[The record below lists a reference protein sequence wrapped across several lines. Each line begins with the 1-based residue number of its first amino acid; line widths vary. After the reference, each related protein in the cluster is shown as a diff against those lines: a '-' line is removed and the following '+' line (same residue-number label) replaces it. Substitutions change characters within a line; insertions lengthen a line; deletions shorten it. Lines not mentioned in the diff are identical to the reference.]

1 VLQGV
6 AVAVP
11 TLVGQPLTHLHG
23 DRDSGECMIL
33 SLPPVTYGVLEAK
46 VLAAG
51 TNGTGLAWV
60 PRGGLVG
67 WRRETR

>member
-1 VLQGV
+1 M
-6 AVAVP
+6 AVS
-11 TLVGQPLTHLHG
+11 TLVGQPLAHLHG
-23 DRDSGECMIL
+23 DRGSGECMIL
-33 SLPPVTYGVLEAK
+33 SLPLVARGVLEAK

>member
-1 VLQGV
+1 
-6 AVAVP
+6 
-11 TLVGQPLTHLHG
+11 
-23 DRDSGECMIL
+23 MIL
-33 SLPPVTYGVLEAK
+33 SLPPVTRAVLEAK

>member
-1 VLQGV
+1 MLQDV
-6 AVAVP
+6 AVAVS
-11 TLVGQPLTHLHG
+11 TLVGQALAHLHG
-23 DRDSGECMIL
+23 DRGSSQCMIL
-33 SLPPVTYGVLEAK
+33 SLPPVTRAVLEAK